1 MNSVGSKDNL
11 SKLQE
16 QAEYWLVM
24 LDSPNFTAAKEAEFF
39 AWLDE
44 SPNHQAAY
52 IRAEEVWERGS
63 VMVQVK
69 APVIA
74 MPQDSASKGF
84 DWADWLGFGSW
95 AQVGMAG
102 LLVVAIGF
110 GGYWQISDVPEVGHY
125 QTGVGELRE
134 VLLSDGSVLV
144 LNTSSEVST
153 EISRGERVVRLV
165 RGEVFF
171 DIAKSPGRSFD
182 VHTKAGLVRVL
193 GTKFNVHDSGEQ
205 TVVTVLEGAVGID
218 NQESSELDAKSFD
231 ADVTLRRNQQA
242 VIELVAEAP
251 IAENVDASAALGWRT
266 KSLVFRD
273 DTLQDVVNE
282 VNRYF
287 STRIELGSDELANKK
302 VAAVIQ
308 VSSFETM
315 LRMLEEALDLEAR
328 KDSTRD
334 VVYLHSKES

>member
-1 MNSVGSKDNL
+1 MSRVSSQDNL
-11 SKLQE
+11 SKLQG

-24 LDSPNFTAAKEAEFF
+24 LDSPNFTTAKEAEFF
-39 AWLDE
+39 AWLDA
-44 SPNHQAAY
+44 SPSHQAAY
-52 IRAEEVWERGS
+52 IQAEETWERGAVIS
-63 VMVQVK
+63 QAKTPSK
-69 APVIA
+69 AQNTP
-74 MPQDSASKGF
+74 SKGF

-95 AQVGMAG
+95 AQVGMAS
-102 LLVVAIGF
+102 LLVVALGF
-110 GGYWQISDVPEVGHY
+110 GGYWQISGGVPEIESY
-125 QTGVGELRE
+125 QTGVGEQRE
-134 VLLSDGSVLV
+134 VRLSDGSVLM
-144 LNTSSEVST
+144 LNTSSELTS
-153 EISRGERVVRLV
+153 EISRDERIVRLM

-171 DIAKSPGRSFD
+171 DIAKSQGRSFD
-182 VHTKAGLVRVL
+182 VYTKAGLVRVL
-193 GTKFNVHDSGEQ
+193 GTQFNVRDSGGE

-218 NQESSELDAKSFD
+218 NQESPELDAESFD

-251 IAENVDASAALGWRT
+251 VVESVDASARLGWRT

-287 STRIELGSDELANKK
+287 STRIELGSEALANKK

-315 LRMLEEALDLEAR
+315 LRMLEEALDLESR
-328 KDSTRD
+328 KDSVND

>member
-11 SKLQE
+11 SKYQE

-24 LDSPNFTAAKEAEFF
+24 LDSPNFTTEKEAEFF
-39 AWLDE
+39 AWLDA
-44 SPNHQAAY
+44 SPHHQAAY
-52 IRAEEVWERGS
+52 IQAEENWERGS
-63 VMVQVK
+63 VMAQVK
-69 APVIA
+69 VPVSSQRVSTLGI
-74 MPQDSASKGF
+74 
-84 DWADWLGFGSW
+84 DWAGWLGFGSW

-102 LLVVAIGF
+102 LLVVALGF
-110 GGYWQISDVPEVGHY
+110 GGYWHISGGEPEMGHY
-125 QTGVGELRE
+125 QTGVGEQRE

-144 LNTSSEVST
+144 LNTNSEVIT
-153 EISRGERVVRLV
+153 AISRGERIVYLV

-182 VHTKAGLVRVL
+182 VHTNAGLVRVL
-193 GTKFNVHDSGEQ
+193 GTQFNVRDSGDK

-218 NQESSELDAKSFD
+218 NQDTPEIDAASFD

-242 VIELVAEAP
+242 VIELVDETP
-251 IAENVDASAALGWRT
+251 VVESVDASAALGWRT

-273 DTLQDVVNE
+273 DTLQDVVSE

-287 STRIELGSDELANKK
+287 STRIELGSEALANKK

-315 LRMLEEALDLEAR
+315 LRMLEEALDLESR
-328 KDSTRD
+328 NDVVNN
-334 VVYLHSKES
+334 VVYLYSKEG

>member
-11 SKLQE
+11 SKVQE

-39 AWLDE
+39 AWLNA
-44 SPNHQAAY
+44 SPNNQAAY
-52 IRAEEVWERGS
+52 IHAEETWERGS
-63 VMVQVK
+63 VMAQAK
-69 APVIA
+69 APVN
-74 MPQDSASKGF
+74 PLDASSKSV
-84 DWADWLGFGSW
+84 DWAGWFGFGSW

-102 LLVVAIGF
+102 LLVVALGF
-110 GGYWQISDVPEVGHY
+110 GGYWQVSGVPEVGRY
-125 QTGVGELRE
+125 QTGIGEQRE
-134 VLLSDGSVLV
+134 VLLSDGSVLM
-144 LNTSSEVST
+144 LNTNSEVTT
-153 EISRGERVVRLV
+153 EISRRERIVYLV

-171 DIAKSPGRSFD
+171 DIAKSQGRSFD
-182 VHTKAGLVRVL
+182 VHTNAGLVRVL
-193 GTKFNVHDSGEQ
+193 GTQFNVHDSGEQ

-218 NQESSELDAKSFD
+218 NQESSELDAESFD

-251 IAENVDASAALGWRT
+251 VTESVDASAKLGWRS

-287 STRIELGSDELANKK
+287 STRIELGTDELANKK

-308 VSSFETM
+308 VSSFEAM
-315 LRMLEEALDLEAR
+315 LRMLEEALDLESR
-328 KDSTRD
+328 KDPAND
-334 VVYLHSKES
+334 VVYLYSKES

>member
-11 SKLQE
+11 SKVQE

-24 LDSPNFTAAKEAEFF
+24 LDSPNFNAAKEAEFF

-52 IRAEEVWERGS
+52 IQVEETWERGC
-63 VMVQVK
+63 VMAQVT

-74 MPQDSASKGF
+74 EPQDSASQGF

-102 LLVVAIGF
+102 LLVVVLGF
-110 GGYWQISDVPEVGHY
+110 GGYWQISGVPETGHY
-125 QTGVGELRE
+125 QTGVGEQRE
-134 VLLSDGSVLV
+134 IYLSDGSVLT
-144 LNTSSEVST
+144 LNTSSEITT
-153 EISRGERVVRLV
+153 EISRGERVVHLV
-165 RGEVFF
+165 SGEVFF

-182 VHTKAGLVRVL
+182 VYTKAGLVRVL
-193 GTKFNVHDSGEQ
+193 GTKFNVRDSGDE

-218 NQESSELDAKSFD
+218 NQESPELDPESFD
-231 ADVTLRRNQQA
+231 ADVTLHRNQQA
-242 VIELVAEAP
+242 VIEMVDDVP
-251 IAENVDASAALGWRT
+251 VAENVDASAALGWRT

-315 LRMLEEALDLEAR
+315 LRMLEEALDLESR
-328 KDSTRD
+328 KGSAND
-334 VVYLHSKES
+334 VVYLYSKES